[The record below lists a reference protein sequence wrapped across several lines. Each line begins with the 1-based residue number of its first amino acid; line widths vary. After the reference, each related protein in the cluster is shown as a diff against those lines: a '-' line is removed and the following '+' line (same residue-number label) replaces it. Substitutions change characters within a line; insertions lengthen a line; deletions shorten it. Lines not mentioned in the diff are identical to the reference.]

1 MTVSIVFFLIALI
14 ISIGFFGKWL
24 FKVTR
29 VPDALLLIGAGFAL
43 RTLTGVDSE
52 IFQLAAP
59 FFGAFALVVI
69 LFEGGLHLE
78 FHHLL
83 KSWKNAL
90 TLMSLVFTVSLVLVA
105 ALMHMVFRY
114 PLLNA
119 AVLGA
124 ALACTSAAII
134 IPLIREVKVNQEL
147 KTVLELESSLS
158 DAFAVLITV
167 TLLSI
172 ALDSNANSQIG
183 MLIFSS
189 LTGSLIIGTVAGF
202 AWTWLMGKYLG
213 GQQLTY
219 LMTFAVMLLV
229 YAVCEFVHSSG
240 VFGVFLFGLAYS
252 NGPHLLSRFWPKPRQ
267 KQKVWDDTDTDVD
280 IRSFHAEL
288 TFLVRTF
295 FFVFLGLIFE
305 PKEITLML
313 LTQAV
318 SIYIMILAARYM
330 VVKVIHLKGTAWEQR
345 HSAKVLF
352 LFMPRGLASAV
363 LATLPIQY
371 GLTGTAS
378 FVNITV
384 LIILFTNLAI
394 TFGVRHIEK
403 AAPDIIEKTNDT
415 KAKSG
420 IKPK

>member
-1 MTVSIVFFLIALI
+1 MTVSIVFFLIAAI

-29 VPDALLLIGAGFAL
+29 IPESMLLIGAGFAL
-43 RTLTGVDSE
+43 QTLTGIDSE
-52 IFQLAAP
+52 IFQQAAP
-59 FFGAFALVVI
+59 YFGAFALVVI

-78 FHHLL
+78 FHHLI

-90 TLMSLVFTVSLVLVA
+90 TLMSLVFLLSFVLITTLAHVA
-105 ALMHMVFRY
+105 FHHA
-114 PLLNA
+114 LLNA
-119 AVLGA
+119 AVLGS
-124 ALACTSAAII
+124 ALACTSAAIVV
-134 IPLIREVKVNQEL
+134 PLIREVKVNPEL

-158 DAFAVLITV
+158 DAIAVLITV
-167 TLLSI
+167 TLLTV
-172 ALDSNANSQIG
+172 ALDQNASAQIG
-183 MLIFSS
+183 TLIFSS
-189 LTGSLIIGTVAGF
+189 LMGSLIIGIVAGF
-202 AWTWLMGKYLG
+202 AWTWLMGKYLA

-229 YAVCEFVHSSG
+229 YATCEFVHSSG

-252 NGPHLLSRFWPKPRQ
+252 NGPNLLSRFWPKSRKEQ
-267 KQKVWDDTDTDVD
+267 KIWDDTDQD
-280 IRSFHAEL
+280 IKGFHAEM

-295 FFVFLGLIFE
+295 FYVFLGLIFN
-305 PKEITLML
+305 PAKITVPIL
-313 LTQAV
+313 LEAV
-318 SIYIMILAARYM
+318 GIYIVIIAARYM
-330 VVKVIHLKGTAWEQR
+330 VVKVIRLKGNAWEQR

-403 AAPDIIEKTNDT
+403 TAPAFIEEAKDA
-415 KAKSG
+415 KAKSEA
-420 IKPK
+420 KPK